1 MDKKYLSKLVLPYA
15 IPYINKST
23 EQYVILDGTQ
33 TTCQLCGYTYNRTLE
48 GVSDHIKFHS
58 AMAMMVH
65 KKNVYCQKQ
74 LCLEA
79 IGNATY
85 IMDNST
91 DIETNVIA
99 FGMLLYAKYSM
110 YVIGNFMLGSTG
122 SIVSRER
129 YYSEYIVCNKEYVP
143 DVARDIINLIWRDDT
158 ADNRKAQYHYEFYNF
173 SLAAFCDELAES
185 DKPKLVKM
193 ASEMMS
199 KLTDEDLTPSDPI
212 FNEKALDAVRFRK
225 PSEEEIRAYEATS
238 QRTYGKSAHNKSSS
252 KMKVGF
258 EKKPEPKEKEQH
270 VKEETP
276 KKRELSREDFQKSMF
291 IGGSNTPASKK
302 PATQSKPIN
311 AAPSKPSFFDRCKMG
326 LAAIKKP
333 VKYTGK
339 AEARLKA
346 YIADPKE
353 DCDLK
358 IILLDYVVELE
369 NRIIGYYK
377 TDMTSD
383 EQEELMEKV
392 QKARMLMGRNSKPTT
407 SELKSIL

>member
-15 IPYINKST
+15 VPYINKST

-110 YVIGNFMLGSTG
+110 YVIGNFALGSTG

-158 ADNRKAQYHYEFYNF
+158 AANQKAQYHYEFYNF

-193 ASEMMS
+193 ANEIMS
-199 KLTDEDLTPSDPI
+199 KLTDEDLTPSSPI
-212 FNEKALDAVRFRK
+212 FDAKALDAVRFRK
-225 PSEEEIRAYEATS
+225 PSEEEIRAYESTS
-238 QRTYGKSAHNKSSS
+238 QRTYGKSVHNKSSS
-252 KMKVGF
+252 KMNVGF
-258 EKKPEPKEKEQH
+258 DTKPQTNAKEQP
-270 VKEETP
+270 VKDEAP
-276 KKRELSREDFQKSMF
+276 QKRELSRAEFQKTMF
-291 IGGSNTPASKK
+291 IGGSSTPAGKK
-302 PATQSKPIN
+302 SVAQPKSIN
-311 AAPSKPSFFDRCKMG
+311 KESSKPSFFDRCKMG

-346 YIADPKE
+346 YIDDPKE

-358 IILLDYVVELE
+358 TILLDYVVELE

-383 EQEELMEKV
+383 EQEALMEKV
-392 QKARMLMGRNSKPTT
+392 QKARLLLGRNSKPTT
-407 SELKSIL
+407 DELKSIL

>member
-33 TTCQLCGYTYNRTLE
+33 TTCQLCGYTYNKTLE

-143 DVARDIINLIWRDDT
+143 DVARDIINLIWRDNT

-185 DKPKLVKM
+185 DKPKLIKM
-193 ASEMMS
+193 ASEMVS
-199 KLTDEDLTPSDPI
+199 KLTDEDLTPSNPI
-212 FNEKALDAVRFRK
+212 FDAKALDAVRFRK
-225 PSEEEIRAYEATS
+225 PSEEEIRAYGATS
-238 QRTYGKSAHNKSSS
+238 KRTYGKSVSHRSSS

-258 EKKPEPKEKEQH
+258 DMKPQTNAKEQP

-276 KKRELSREDFQKSMF
+276 KKRELTREEFQKSGF
-291 IGGSNTPASKK
+291 IGGSNTPTSKK
-302 PATQSKPIN
+302 SVTQPKTIN
-311 AAPSKPSFFDRCKMG
+311 KERSPSFFDRCKMG
-326 LAAIKKP
+326 LAAIRKP

-346 YIADPKE
+346 YIDDPKE

-358 IILLDYVVELE
+358 TILLDYVVELE

-392 QKARMLMGRNSKPTT
+392 QKARLLLGRNSKPTT
-407 SELKSIL
+407 DELKSIL

>member
-1 MDKKYLSKLVLPYA
+1 
-15 IPYINKST
+15 
-23 EQYVILDGTQ
+23 
-33 TTCQLCGYTYNRTLE
+33 
-48 GVSDHIKFHS
+48 
-58 AMAMMVH
+58 MAMVVH

-99 FGMLLYAKYSM
+99 FGMLLYAKYSL
-110 YVIGNFMLGSTG
+110 YVICNFMLGATG

-158 ADNRKAQYHYEFYNF
+158 ADTRKAHYHYEFYNF
-173 SLAAFCDELAES
+173 SLAAFCDKLAES

-199 KLTDEDLTPSDPI
+199 KLTDEALTPSDPI

-238 QRTYGKSAHNKSSS
+238 QRTYGKSVHNKSSS

-258 EKKPEPKEKEQH
+258 EKKPEPNEKEQP
-270 VKEETP
+270 VKDETP

-291 IGGSNTPASKK
+291 IGGSSTPTGKK
-302 PATQSKPIN
+302 SVTQSKPIN
-311 AAPSKPSFFDRCKMG
+311 KERSPSFFDRCKMG

-346 YIADPKE
+346 YIDDPKE

-358 IILLDYVVELE
+358 TILLDYVVELE
-369 NRIIGYYK
+369 NMIIGYYK

-392 QKARMLMGRNSKPTT
+392 QKARLLMGRNSKPTT
-407 SELKSIL
+407 SELKGIL

>member
-185 DKPKLVKM
+185 DKPKLIKM
-193 ASEMMS
+193 ASELVS
-199 KLTDEDLTPSDPI
+199 KLTDEALTPSSPI
-212 FNEKALDAVRFRK
+212 FDAKALDAVRFRK

-238 QRTYGKSAHNKSSS
+238 QRTYGKSVHNKSSS

-258 EKKPEPKEKEQH
+258 DKKPEPNEKEQP

-276 KKRELSREDFQKSMF
+276 KKRELTREEFQRSGF
-291 IGGSNTPASKK
+291 IGGSNTPAGKK
-302 PATQSKPIN
+302 SVTQPKPIN
-311 AAPSKPSFFDRCKMG
+311 KERSPSFFDRCKMG
-326 LAAIKKP
+326 LAAIRKP

-346 YIADPKE
+346 YIDDPKE

-358 IILLDYVVELE
+358 TILLDYVVELE
-369 NRIIGYYK
+369 NMIIGYYK

-383 EQEELMEKV
+383 EQEALMEKV
-392 QKARMLMGRNSKPTT
+392 QKARLLLGRNSKPTT

>member
-1 MDKKYLSKLVLPYA
+1 M
-15 IPYINKST
+15 
-23 EQYVILDGTQ
+23 
-33 TTCQLCGYTYNRTLE
+33 
-48 GVSDHIKFHS
+48 
-58 AMAMMVH
+58 
-65 KKNVYCQKQ
+65 
-74 LCLEA
+74 
-79 IGNATY
+79 
-85 IMDNST
+85 
-91 DIETNVIA
+91 
-99 FGMLLYAKYSM
+99 
-110 YVIGNFMLGSTG
+110 
-122 SIVSRER
+122 
-129 YYSEYIVCNKEYVP
+129 
-143 DVARDIINLIWRDDT
+143 IWRDDT
-158 ADNRKAQYHYEFYNF
+158 ADNRKAHYHYEFYNF

-199 KLTDEDLTPSDPI
+199 KLTDEALTPSDPI

-238 QRTYGKSAHNKSSS
+238 KRTYGKSAHSKSSS

-258 EKKPEPKEKEQH
+258 DKKPEPNEKEQP
-270 VKEETP
+270 VKDETP

-291 IGGSNTPASKK
+291 TGGSSTPTGKK
-302 PATQSKPIN
+302 SVTQSKPIN
-311 AAPSKPSFFDRCKMG
+311 KERSQSFFDRCKMG

-358 IILLDYVVELE
+358 TILLDYVVELE

-392 QKARMLMGRNSKPTT
+392 QKARLLMGRNSKPTT

>member
-33 TTCQLCGYTYNRTLE
+33 TTCQLCGYTYNKTLE

-143 DVARDIINLIWRDDT
+143 DVARDIINLIWRDNT

-185 DKPKLVKM
+185 DKPKLIKM
-193 ASEMMS
+193 ASEMVS
-199 KLTDEDLTPSDPI
+199 KLTDEDLTPSNPI
-212 FNEKALDAVRFRK
+212 FDAKALDAVRFRK
-225 PSEEEIRAYEATS
+225 PSEEEIRAYGATS
-238 QRTYGKSAHNKSSS
+238 QRTYGKSVSHRSSS

-258 EKKPEPKEKEQH
+258 DMKPQTNAKEQP

-276 KKRELSREDFQKSMF
+276 KKRELTREEFQKSGF
-291 IGGSNTPASKK
+291 IGGSNTPTSKK
-302 PATQSKPIN
+302 SVTQPKTIN
-311 AAPSKPSFFDRCKMG
+311 KERSPSFFDRCKMG
-326 LAAIKKP
+326 LAAIRKP

-346 YIADPKE
+346 YIDDPKE

-358 IILLDYVVELE
+358 TILLDYVVELE

-392 QKARMLMGRNSKPTT
+392 QKARLLLGRNSKPTT
-407 SELKSIL
+407 DELKSIL

>member
-33 TTCQLCGYTYNRTLE
+33 TTCQLCGHTYNRTLE

-79 IGNATY
+79 IANATH

-173 SLAAFCDELAES
+173 SLAALCDELAES

-193 ASEMMS
+193 ANEIMS
-199 KLTDEDLTPSDPI
+199 KLTDEDFTPSSPI
-212 FNEKALDAVRFRK
+212 FDAKALDAVRFRK
-225 PSEEEIRAYEATS
+225 PSDEEIRAYESTS
-238 QRTYGKSAHNKSSS
+238 QRTYGKSVHSKSSS
-252 KMKVGF
+252 KMNVGF
-258 EKKPEPKEKEQH
+258 DTKPQTNAKEQP

-276 KKRELSREDFQKSMF
+276 KKRELTREEFQRSGF

-302 PATQSKPIN
+302 SVTQPKPIN
-311 AAPSKPSFFDRCKMG
+311 KERSPSFFDRCKMG
-326 LAAIKKP
+326 LAAIRKP

-346 YIADPKE
+346 YIDDPKE

-358 IILLDYVVELE
+358 TILLDYVVELE

-383 EQEELMEKV
+383 EQEALMEKV
-392 QKARMLMGRNSKPTT
+392 QKARLLLGRNSKPTT
-407 SELKSIL
+407 DELKSIL

>member
-15 IPYINKST
+15 VPYINKST
-23 EQYVILDGTQ
+23 EQYVILDDTQ

-85 IMDNST
+85 ILDNST

-158 ADNRKAQYHYEFYNF
+158 AANQKAQYHYEFYNF

-193 ASEMMS
+193 ANEIMS
-199 KLTDEDLTPSDPI
+199 KLTDEDLTPSSPI
-212 FNEKALDAVRFRK
+212 FDAKALDAVRFRK

-238 QRTYGKSAHNKSSS
+238 QRTYGKSVHNKSSS

-258 EKKPEPKEKEQH
+258 DTKPQTNAKEQP
-270 VKEETP
+270 VKEETQ

-291 IGGSNTPASKK
+291 IGGSNTPAGKK
-302 PATQSKPIN
+302 SVVQPKPITTN
-311 AAPSKPSFFDRCKMG
+311 STKPSFFDCCKIG

-358 IILLDYVVELE
+358 TILLDYVVELE

-392 QKARMLMGRNSKPTT
+392 QKARLLLGRNSKPTT
-407 SELKSIL
+407 DELKSIL

>member
-143 DVARDIINLIWRDDT
+143 DVAHDIINLIWRDDT

-199 KLTDEDLTPSDPI
+199 KLTDEALTPSSPI
-212 FNEKALDAVRFRK
+212 FDAKALDAVRFRK

-238 QRTYGKSAHNKSSS
+238 QRTYGKSVHNKSSS

-258 EKKPEPKEKEQH
+258 DKKPQTNEKEQP

-276 KKRELSREDFQKSMF
+276 KKRELTREEFQRSGF

-302 PATQSKPIN
+302 SVTQPKPIN
-311 AAPSKPSFFDRCKMG
+311 KERSPSFFDRCKMG

-346 YIADPKE
+346 YIDDPKE

-358 IILLDYVVELE
+358 TILLDYVVELE

-383 EQEELMEKV
+383 EQEALMEKV
-392 QKARMLMGRNSKPTT
+392 QKARLLLGRNSKPTT

>member
-193 ASEMMS
+193 ANEIMS
-199 KLTDEDLTPSDPI
+199 KLTDEDLTPSSPI
-212 FNEKALDAVRFRK
+212 FDAKALDAVRFRK
-225 PSEEEIRAYEATS
+225 PSDEEIRAYEETS
-238 QRTYGKSAHNKSSS
+238 QRTYGKSVHNKSSS

-258 EKKPEPKEKEQH
+258 DKKSEPNEKEQT

-276 KKRELSREDFQKSMF
+276 KKRELTREEFQRSGF
-291 IGGSNTPASKK
+291 IGGSNTPAGKK
-302 PATQSKPIN
+302 SVTQPKPIN
-311 AAPSKPSFFDRCKMG
+311 KERSPSFFDRCKMG
-326 LAAIKKP
+326 LAAIRKP

-346 YIADPKE
+346 YIDDPKE

-358 IILLDYVVELE
+358 TILLDYVVELE
-369 NRIIGYYK
+369 NMIIGYYK

-383 EQEELMEKV
+383 EQEALMEKV
-392 QKARMLMGRNSKPTT
+392 QKARLLLGRNSKPTT

>member
-185 DKPKLVKM
+185 DKPKLIKM
-193 ASEMMS
+193 ASELMS
-199 KLTDEDLTPSDPI
+199 KLTDEALTPSSPI
-212 FNEKALDAVRFRK
+212 FDAKALDAVRFRK

-238 QRTYGKSAHNKSSS
+238 QRTYGKSVHNKSSS

-270 VKEETP
+270 VKEEAP
-276 KKRELSREDFQKSMF
+276 KKRELTREEFQRSGF
-291 IGGSNTPASKK
+291 IGGSNTTAGKK
-302 PATQSKPIN
+302 SVTQPKPIN
-311 AAPSKPSFFDRCKMG
+311 KERSPSFFDRCKMG

-346 YIADPKE
+346 YIDDPKE

-358 IILLDYVVELE
+358 TILLDYVVELE

-383 EQEELMEKV
+383 EQEALMEKV
-392 QKARMLMGRNSKPTT
+392 QKARLLLGRNSKPTT

>member
-23 EQYVILDGTQ
+23 EQYVILDGMQ
-33 TTCQLCGYTYNRTLE
+33 TTCQLCGYTYNKTLE

-99 FGMLLYAKYSM
+99 FGMLMYAKYSM

-185 DKPKLVKM
+185 DKPKLIKM
-193 ASEMMS
+193 ASELMP
-199 KLTDEDLTPSDPI
+199 KLTDEALTPSNPI
-212 FNEKALDAVRFRK
+212 FDAKALDAVRFRK

-238 QRTYGKSAHNKSSS
+238 QRTYGKSVHSKSSS

-258 EKKPEPKEKEQH
+258 DMKPQPNEKEQH

-276 KKRELSREDFQKSMF
+276 KKRELTREEFQRSGF

-302 PATQSKPIN
+302 SVTQPKPIN
-311 AAPSKPSFFDRCKMG
+311 KERSPSFFDRCKMG
-326 LAAIKKP
+326 LAAIRKP

-346 YIADPKE
+346 YIDDPKE

-358 IILLDYVVELE
+358 TILLDYVVELE

-383 EQEELMEKV
+383 EQEALMEKV
-392 QKARMLMGRNSKPTT
+392 QKARLLLGRNSKPTT

>member
-33 TTCQLCGYTYNRTLE
+33 TTCQLCGYTYNKTLE

-110 YVIGNFMLGSTG
+110 YVIGNFMLGSTV

-185 DKPKLVKM
+185 DKPKLIKM
-193 ASEMMS
+193 ASELMS
-199 KLTDEDLTPSDPI
+199 KLTDEALTPSNPI
-212 FNEKALDAVRFRK
+212 FDAKALDAVRFRK

-238 QRTYGKSAHNKSSS
+238 QRTYGKSVHSKSSS

-258 EKKPEPKEKEQH
+258 DKKPEQKEKEQP
-270 VKEETP
+270 VKDETP
-276 KKRELSREDFQKSMF
+276 KKRELTREEFQRSGF
-291 IGGSNTPASKK
+291 IGGSNTQAGKK
-302 PATQSKPIN
+302 SVTQPKPIN
-311 AAPSKPSFFDRCKMG
+311 KERSPSFFDRCKMG
-326 LAAIKKP
+326 LAAIRKP

-346 YIADPKE
+346 YIDDPKE

-358 IILLDYVVELE
+358 TILLDYVVELE
-369 NRIIGYYK
+369 NMIIGYYK

-383 EQEELMEKV
+383 EQEALMEKV
-392 QKARMLMGRNSKPTT
+392 QKARLLLGRNSKPTT
-407 SELKSIL
+407 DELKSIL